1 MGEEPRTLSAAASAG
16 ERGGPPRPGPAG
28 DRLLVLF
35 DGDCA
40 LCDGTVRW
48 LARRDRRRRL
58 TFAPLHGETA
68 RRLGL
73 DPGGADPA
81 TLVLVQPGGVPV
93 LRRSRAVWAIL
104 TAIGG
109 PLGWL
114 AALGRRLPVR
124 LTDLAYDAV
133 ARRRHAWFGRAA
145 ACSRPADGDDST
157 RYLP

>member
-1 MGEEPRTLSAAASAG
+1 MGEEPGALSAAAPAASG
-16 ERGGPPRPGPAG
+16 VPPEAGPAG

-35 DGDCA
+35 DGHCA

-58 TFAPLHGETA
+58 AFAPLQGETA

-81 TLVLVQPGGVPV
+81 TLVLVGPGGDPV
-93 LRRSRAVWAIL
+93 LRRSRAVWTIL

-133 ARRRHAWFGRAA
+133 ARRRQAWFGRAT
-145 ACSRPADGDDST
+145 ACSRPADGDDAA